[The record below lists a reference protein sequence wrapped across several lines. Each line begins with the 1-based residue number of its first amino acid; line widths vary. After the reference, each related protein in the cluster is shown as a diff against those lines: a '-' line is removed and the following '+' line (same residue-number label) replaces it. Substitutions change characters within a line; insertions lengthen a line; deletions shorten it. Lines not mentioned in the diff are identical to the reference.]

1 MTGLQRAVVAGA
13 IGRHHV
19 LLVGAADARLEAVA
33 RRLAEILPPLLERE
47 RREVAVVRE
56 AAGFTAA
63 DYPTR
68 AAHDDRP
75 YRSPHYTLSPTG
87 MAGGRHPAACSAFN
101 SLRISVGEITLAHHG
116 VLMLADIPMFS
127 RAALE
132 PMVAA
137 MRDRIVTVGRGDVSR
152 TWPADF
158 QLVAT
163 STDCP
168 CGRPGGHCHCDGR
181 DRERWVRRLRQ
192 ILAYVDMVI
201 PVSRADADALLEL
214 PVDVLCDRVRDGRR
228 DARLRGSTDGGIIR
242 DVNGNRVGSH
252 WSQGN

>member
-63 DYPTR
+63 DYPAR

-87 MAGGRHPAACSAFN
+87 MAGGRH
-101 SLRISVGEITLAHHG
+101 VGEITLAHHG
-116 VLMLADIPMFS
+116 VLMLADMPMFS

-137 MRDRIVTVGRGDVSR
+137 MRDRIVTVWRGDVSR

-228 DARLRGSTDGGIIR
+228 TTSQAACRLAHFRLR
-242 DVNGNRVGSH
+242 
-252 WSQGN
+252 